1 MSLSAGLTRRGIIL
15 GAAGAVS
22 GFGTISGATRTAAA
36 QGAEAFYAGR
46 TISLIVP
53 FGPGA
58 YYDLGA
64 RLVARHLGEHVP
76 GKPRII
82 VENQPTAGGIGL
94 ANRFAFGAQNDGGV
108 IGVVQ
113 RAVPQYAL
121 INYQSIK
128 FDPLKLSWIGS
139 VSAYA
144 NDAYVLLINAKRS
157 INTLADLQKPGVKI
171 KLGAGRAGSA
181 NLIFALVAKDL
192 FKLNF
197 EIVRGYEGTAP
208 IFLALRRGEVDGLFA
223 DWSTVKATVADLWLD
238 KQVTALVQ
246 FGRKTRYAD
255 LPDVPT
261 ARELVRDAT
270 ARQFLSFAELP
281 FFIALPVLAPSGVP
295 PERLAALQAGFMAMA
310 KDPGFLGD
318 ADKMKYAVDPI
329 SGDAVRTQIAD
340 AAKAPA
346 DALKRFKDIIATS

>member
-1 MSLSAGLTRRGIIL
+1 MSLSAGLTRRGIML
-15 GAAGAVS
+15 GAAGTVG
-22 GFGTISGATRTAAA
+22 GFSALAGTARTAAA
-36 QGAEAFYAGR
+36 QSAEAFYAGR

-58 YYDLGA
+58 YYDIGA
-64 RLVARHLGEHVP
+64 RLVARHLGDHMP

-94 ANRFAFGAQNDGGV
+94 ANRFAFGAQNDGSV

-121 INYQSIK
+121 IDYQSVK

-144 NDAYVLLINAKRS
+144 NDAYVLLINAKRG
-157 INTLADLQKPGVKI
+157 IKTLADLQKPDVKI
-171 KLGAGRAGSA
+171 KLGSGRAGSA
-181 NLIFALVAKDL
+181 NLIFALVAKNL

-223 DWSTVKATVADLWLD
+223 DWSTVKVAAADLWRD
-238 KQVTALVQ
+238 KEVTALVQ

-255 LPDVPT
+255 LQDVPT
-261 ARELVRDAT
+261 ARELVHDPAQT
-270 ARQFLSFAELP
+270 EFLTFAELP

-295 PERLAALQAGFMAMA
+295 AERLAALQSGFMAMA
-310 KDPGFLGD
+310 KDPAFLGD

-346 DALKRFKDIIATS
+346 AALKKFKDIIATS

>member
-1 MSLSAGLTRRGIIL
+1 MRLSAGLTRRAVML
-15 GAAGAVS
+15 GATGAAS
-22 GFGTISGATRTAAA
+22 GLGALTGTARTATA
-36 QGAEAFYAGR
+36 QSAEAFYAGR
-46 TISLIVP
+46 TMSLIVP

-58 YYDLGA
+58 YYDIGA
-64 RLVARHLGEHVP
+64 RLVARHLGEHIP

-94 ANRFAFGAQNDGGV
+94 ANRFAFGAQNDGSV

-128 FDPLKLSWIGS
+128 FDPLKLAWIGS

-144 NDAYVLLINAKRS
+144 NDAYVLLINTKRG
-157 INTLADLQKPGVKI
+157 IKTLADLRNPDVKI
-171 KLGAGRAGSA
+171 KLGSGRAGSA
-181 NLIFALVAKDL
+181 NLIFALVAKNL
-192 FKLNF
+192 FNLNY

-223 DWSTVKATVADLWLD
+223 DWSAIKVAAADLWRD
-238 KQVTALVQ
+238 KAVTALVQ
-246 FGRKTRYAD
+246 FGRKARHPD

-261 ARELVRDAT
+261 ARELVHDPAE
-270 ARQFLSFAELP
+270 RQFLSFAELP

-295 PERLAALQAGFMAMA
+295 PERLAALQSGFMAMA
-310 KDPGFLGD
+310 KDAAFLGD

-329 SGDAVRTQIAD
+329 SGDAVREQIAD

-346 DALKRFKDIIATS
+346 DALKKFKDIIATS

>member
-1 MSLSAGLTRRGIIL
+1 MSLSARLTRRELML

-22 GFGTISGATRTAAA
+22 GLGALSGMTRTAAA
-36 QGAEAFYAGR
+36 QSAEAFYAGR
-46 TISLIVP
+46 TITLIVP

-58 YYDLGA
+58 YYDIGA
-64 RLVARHLGEHVP
+64 RLVARHLGEHIP

-82 VENQPTAGGIGL
+82 VENQPNAGGIGL
-94 ANRFAFGAQNDGGV
+94 ANRFAFGAQNDGSV

-144 NDAYVLLINAKRS
+144 DDAYILLINAKS
-157 INTLADLQKPGVKI
+157 GIKTLADLQKPNLKI
-171 KLGAGRAGSA
+171 KLGSGRAGSA
-181 NLIFALVAKDL
+181 NLIFALVAKNL
-192 FKLNF
+192 FKLDF

-223 DWSTVKATVADLWLD
+223 DWSAVKVAAADLWRD
-238 KQVTALVQ
+238 KAVTALVQ
-246 FGRKTRYAD
+246 FGRKTRHPD
-255 LPDVPT
+255 LSDVPT
-261 ARELVRDAT
+261 ARELVHEPAE
-270 ARQFLSFAELP
+270 RQFLNFAELP

-295 PERLAALQAGFMAMA
+295 PERLAALQSGFMAMA
-310 KDPGFLGD
+310 KDPGFLDD

-329 SGDAVRTQIAD
+329 DGDAVRAQIAD

-346 DALKRFKDIIATS
+346 DALKKFKDIIATS